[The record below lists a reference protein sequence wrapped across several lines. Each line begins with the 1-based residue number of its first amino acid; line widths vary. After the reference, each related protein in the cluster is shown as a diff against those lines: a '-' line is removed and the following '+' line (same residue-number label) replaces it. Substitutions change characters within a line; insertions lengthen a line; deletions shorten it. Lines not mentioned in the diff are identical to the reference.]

1 MSADLPD
8 TTINEV
14 RSVVDDLFASAVL
27 HSDFHKLLEDR
38 IVTMVIVLEFVH
50 VWLDV
55 GWNFGHTNQ

>member
-14 RSVVDDLFASAVL
+14 SSVVDDLFASAVL

-55 GWNFGHTNQ
+55 GWNF